1 MRARCAT
8 VRIYKRTR
16 SRTAAVRSM
25 IIKTISHEMSIDFV
39 LAEDGSLW
47 HHECESRTCRF
58 ALTSGEQALQA
69 VRANPFD
76 GSSPALRI
84 VHGAGASKNLYCV
97 TEDGKTHD
105 FNCMKYRWNMSFI
118 DIVDPGF
125 FAVMVACGTSHVL
138 VLSDHGKVLIRGPPS
153 FDHFVPAVFVSQD
166 GLTEAPPAVHMV
178 AAGDFHCVLAA
189 ADGRVW
195 ASGKN
200 TGGQCSTVRESQD
213 HFMCVQGDSS
223 FVGSHVVFVAAGEEH
238 TAAVTTDGTLWMWG
252 DNSYNQLGLKR
263 TLLEWT
269 SERRVPPSRVVL
281 LPAPAVMVVCAFS
294 KTLAVTSD
302 GALWAWGKPWSVMQD
317 PRTALVRQIGDRE
330 AFGGARVVCASAG
343 SETSMAMTEDG
354 AVWVLDSFDL
364 CPPDLQPLP
373 PPSKVLARLGPGG
386 FLRAGR
392 YHATVIPEMAV
403 LLAAVAHF
411 SRPPAPARVMAV
423 VMGIWQRLTRRGRV
437 AAGARPDLS
446 MELMRMV
453 LEYADKS
460 PPGVARRHAGLR
472 ALLGGGFAAA

>member
-8 VRIYKRTR
+8 VRIYERAR
-16 SRTAAVRSM
+16 SRTATVRSM
-25 IIKTISHEMSIDFV
+25 IIKMICNEWSIDFV

-47 HHECESRTCRF
+47 HHECESGTCRC
-58 ALTSGEQALQA
+58 ALTSREQALQA
-69 VRANPFD
+69 VRAGPFD

-84 VHGAGASKNLYCV
+84 VHGAASHRDLYCV
-97 TEDGKTHD
+97 TEDGKTH
-105 FNCMKYRWNMSFI
+105 NWYYRTDHWNMSFI

-125 FAVMVACGTSHVL
+125 FAVMVACGGTHVL
-138 VLSDHGKVLIRGPPS
+138 VLSDHGKVLIRGQQS
-153 FDHFVPAVFVSQD
+153 YDHFVPAVFVSQD
-166 GLTEAPPAVHMV
+166 GLAEAPPAVHMV
-178 AAGDFHCVLAA
+178 AAGDRHCVLAA

-195 ASGKN
+195 ASGDN
-200 TGGQCSTVRESQD
+200 TGGKCSTVRDPED
-213 HFMCVQGDSS
+213 HFVCVQGDSS
-223 FVGSHVVFVAAGEEH
+223 FMGSHVVFVAAGEDH

-252 DNSYNQLGLKR
+252 DNSYNQLGLTS
-263 TLLEWT
+263 TLSEWT
-269 SERRVPPSRVVL
+269 YERRVPPSRVVL
-281 LPAPAVMVVCAFS
+281 LPTPAVMVVCGFK

-302 GALWAWGKPWSVMQD
+302 GALWAWGKPWHKMQG
-317 PRTALVRQIGDRE
+317 PGTALVRQIGGRE
-330 AFGGARVVCASAG
+330 AFGGARVVFASAG

-354 AVWVLDSFDL
+354 AVWVVDSYNEL
-364 CPPDLQPLP
+364 PPDLPPPP

-411 SRPPAPARVMAV
+411 PRPPAPARVMAV